1 MKKGIYRIL
10 SKLSDKTE
18 LPLTDFCSEFSA
30 TLTGRREVVFDGVL
44 SIVKYET
51 ELVVLELC
59 YDFAFI
65 YGESMEIKKFL
76 DKTVCLGGRINNP
89 FPFLSISHGLPVPKW
104 SLND

>member
-1 MKKGIYRIL
+1 MKKGIYRII

-18 LPLTDFCSEFSA
+18 LPLTDFCREFSA

-59 YDFAFI
+59 SDLAFI
-65 YGESMEIKKFL
+65 FGENIEIKSFVKGN
-76 DKTVCLGGRINNP
+76 VCLSGRINKIE
-89 FPFLSISHGLPVPKW
+89 LCEEKSREQST
-104 SLND
+104 